1 MFLNYFS
8 NNLYYAYL
16 IINIIKIFTC
26 LIDVNI
32 VKYGTYSSS
41 LLLSVLNIA
50 YVFVLQ
56 NYKKILV
63 SIISYTLSS
72 AHVNI
77 ALTPVLV

>member
-1 MFLNYFS
+1 MFLNYFII
-8 NNLYYAYL
+8 NLYDAYL

-26 LIDVNI
+26 LIDVGI

-41 LLLSVLNIA
+41 LLLSVLNRA

-63 SIISYTLSS
+63 SIISYTLISDY
-72 AHVNI
+72 VNI
-77 ALTPVLV
+77 APTPVL